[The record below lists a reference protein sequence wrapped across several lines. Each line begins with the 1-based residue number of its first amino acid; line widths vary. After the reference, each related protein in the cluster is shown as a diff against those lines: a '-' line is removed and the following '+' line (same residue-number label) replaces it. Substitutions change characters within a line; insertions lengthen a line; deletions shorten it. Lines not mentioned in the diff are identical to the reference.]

1 MFRLF
6 RKKEVQAF
14 IKDSFGTFYFN
25 REYGWFAGQVSW
37 MGNMEEILLDKDE
50 EGETADAALQT
61 LHILMQDTANWDIR
75 LRSYAAR
82 ELTELANDWRE
93 ENIPEIKEK
102 DFAERIGIPSIHI
115 DNKGSF
121 EAVYDD
127 DGMFAGH
134 WIVVGVNDKGEP
146 EDADIEG

>member
-6 RKKEVQAF
+6 RKKEVQVVVE
-14 IKDSFGTFYFN
+14 DEFGTFYLN
-25 REYGWFAGQVSW
+25 REYGWFDGQINW
-37 MGNMEEILLDKDE
+37 MGSMKEILLDKDE
-50 EGETADAALQT
+50 EGETADAARKT
-61 LHILMQDTANWDIR
+61 LHILMQDTEGWDSR
-75 LRSYAAR
+75 LRSYAAG

-93 ENIPEIKEK
+93 EDTPEIKEES
-102 DFAERIGIPSIHI
+102 FVERIGIPAIHI

-134 WIVVGVNDKGEP
+134 WIVVRMNEKGEP